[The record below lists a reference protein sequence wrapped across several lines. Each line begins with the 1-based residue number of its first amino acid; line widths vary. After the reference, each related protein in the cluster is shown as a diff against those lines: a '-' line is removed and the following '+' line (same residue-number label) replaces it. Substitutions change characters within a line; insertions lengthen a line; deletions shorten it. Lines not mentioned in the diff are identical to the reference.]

1 MGRFF
6 VLELLGATD
15 CSQSTSTSQWLD
27 LSLYPCVGH
36 VDSHTSLA
44 HSQAQ
49 PASKLREAAGLPH
62 VAESGSTNLK
72 KNPKPSIRSWRPSAS
87 LNGSSKIAR
96 PPYGPATYA
105 TLLAARRTKPQH
117 GPARESRRMSP
128 TTSTSMHTSTTC
140 TSHLRTL
147 RGTPSFRYPA
157 ATSACAIR
165 SEAHTTHVS
174 SSRRTRFA
182 RWQRSSG
189 AWGARR

>member
-1 MGRFF
+1 MG
-6 VLELLGATD
+6 ELLGATD

-62 VAESGSTNLK
+62 VVESGSANLK
-72 KNPKPSIRSWRPSAS
+72 KNPKPSIHLWRPSA
-87 LNGSSKIAR
+87 NPNDSSRIAH
-96 PPYGPATYA
+96 PPYGPANYA
-105 TLLAARRTKPQH
+105 TSPAARRTKPQH
-117 GPARESRRMSP
+117 GPAHESRPTSH
-128 TTSTSMHTSTTC
+128 TTSTSLHTSTTC

-157 ATSACAIR
+157 ATLACAMR

-174 SSRRTRFA
+174 SSRRTRFV

-189 AWGARR
+189 VWEARR